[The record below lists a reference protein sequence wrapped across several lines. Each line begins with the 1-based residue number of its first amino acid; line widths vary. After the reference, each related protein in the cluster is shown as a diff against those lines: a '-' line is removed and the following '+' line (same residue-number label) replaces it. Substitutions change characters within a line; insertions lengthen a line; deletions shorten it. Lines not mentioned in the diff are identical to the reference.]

1 MLSSPVMTHAK
12 QSIPPEPDT
21 QIKRSMN
28 GFVTLEEAIRREEA
42 EQVAYFLGVSAT
54 VVRAWRREPETEE
67 GSATGRR
74 SPLDRACDL
83 IDAVY
88 RVNPE
93 GADLIFEHIRT
104 HLQSLKDERSRP
116 AVEIEDLKAQVRDL
130 QSIVTKISDQL
141 RVTQGNKLTVV
152 K

>member
-12 QSIPPEPDT
+12 QRFPPEPEP
-21 QIKRSMN
+21 QITRSMN
-28 GFVTLEEAIRREEA
+28 GFETLEDAIRREEA

-54 VVRAWRREPETEE
+54 VVRAWRREPETDE

-74 SPLDRACDL
+74 SPLDRVCDL

-93 GADLIFEHIRT
+93 GADLIFEHIRS
-104 HLQSLKDERSRP
+104 HLESLKAARSRP
-116 AVEIEDLKAQVRDL
+116 AVEIEDLKAQMKDL
-130 QSIVTKISDQL
+130 QALVTKMSDQL
-141 RVTQGNKLTVV
+141 RATEGSKLTVV

>member
-1 MLSSPVMTHAK
+1 VLSSPVMTHAK
-12 QSIPPEPDT
+12 QRFPPESEP
-21 QIKRSMN
+21 QITRSMN
-28 GFVTLEEAIRREEA
+28 GFSTLEEAIRREEA

-93 GADLIFEHIRT
+93 GADLIFEHIRS
-104 HLQSLKDERSRP
+104 HLESLKAARSRP
-116 AVEIEDLKAQVRDL
+116 AVEIEDLKAQVKDL
-130 QSIVTKISDQL
+130 QAIVTRISDQL
-141 RVTQGNKLTVV
+141 RTTEGSKLTVV